1 MAPPLRMPAPLL
13 AAAAALLPALL
24 VAGAPFE
31 PRPIYHLTYDARSS
45 GYFSDPPAFT
55 ANATRSFM
63 NDPNGLLIFG
73 GRYHVFGQWGENGHA
88 GAAWL
93 HAVSDNLADW
103 QLLPP
108 AIVEGGAESLSGEW
122 DAGGVYS
129 GHAMVVEGRPVLVYC
144 ALDGK
149 LGKGRR
155 TVAWAAA
162 KNASDPQL
170 LEWEKLERQPWVNA
184 SLHSPAVYCD
194 PLTYRSGGDS
204 GQQMVGAIVRDH
216 LSQEIASWRVDSLEA
231 APVASGVV
239 YNLKVECLC
248 PDLAFFVGCC
258 ATPQHPSIPPCYLL
272 PSTLTVAACRCR
284 GAGCGRQSA

>member
-108 AIVEGGAESLSGEW
+108 AIVEPEQLHGEQQQ
-122 DAGGVYS
+122 VTP
-129 GHAMVVEGRPVLVYC
+129 GHRFQVRPRQRQ
-144 ALDGK
+144 
-149 LGKGRR
+149 RR
-155 TVAWAAA
+155 RWR
-162 KNASDPQL
+162 
-170 LEWEKLERQPWVNA
+170 RQ
-184 SLHSPAVYCD
+184 
-194 PLTYRSGGDS
+194 
-204 GQQMVGAIVRDH
+204 
-216 LSQEIASWRVDSLEA
+216 
-231 APVASGVV
+231 
-239 YNLKVECLC
+239 
-248 PDLAFFVGCC
+248 
-258 ATPQHPSIPPCYLL
+258 
-272 PSTLTVAACRCR
+272 
-284 GAGCGRQSA
+284 